1 MICLKSDL
9 TVFDLETFSPCACM
23 AAWFLSSCSVNN
35 NYTIFSYHRSRG
47 DTILWFYPA
56 LSWILWGI
64 TLIYGRSELESIT
77 IASHQCHSSRCTLW
91 GLRGPASPELSCLN
105 EFAGVTCDACC
116 SGHSWGPESELE
128 GWLVVHRPE
137 LFIYYP
143 LHSILLL
150 QLTLLC
156 LACIL
161 KRIVQIHRKI
171 SHVSILQ
178 LEIPCFTA
186 AVLNNMRRKDNF
198 WDRCFSINTCFCA
211 FCTHPAFLCSPSLLS
226 QITSDTP

>member
-1 MICLKSDL
+1 MVL
-9 TVFDLETFSPCACM
+9 
-23 AAWFLSSCSVNN
+23 SCSQLNSVGNHPYLWQERAWVHYN
-35 NYTIFSYHRSRG
+35 CKSSVSPFKVYSRV
-47 DTILWFYPA
+47 
-56 LSWILWGI
+56 
-64 TLIYGRSELESIT
+64 
-77 IASHQCHSSRCTLW
+77 

-105 EFAGVTCDACC
+105 EFAGVTCDVCC

-128 GWLVVHRPE
+128 GWLFVHSPE

-150 QLTLLC
+150 QLILLC

-161 KRIVQIHRKI
+161 KKIVQIHRKI

-186 AVLNNMRRKDNF
+186 TVLNSMRRKDNF
-198 WDRCFSINTCFCA
+198 WDRCFSFNTCFCT
-211 FCTHPAFLCSPSLLS
+211 FCTHPAFLCSPSPLS
-226 QITSDTP
+226 QKTSDTP